1 MTLSRLIR
9 AMLWMSWL
17 IPLCAGAQQYAFH
30 DDSEDEGLNSLTVNC
45 LLQDHAGLLWVCTE
59 NGLYTFDG
67 ATYTRI
73 GAAQGLSDSYIVSI
87 HEDAHGELWVGT
99 SNHLYHGDS
108 RQFSVIPSGTYGIA
122 GGTGQQL
129 SSTASG
135 QVLTVSRHRLFELT
149 RADPGGSWS
158 VSPFFPQASLEAYPL
173 LNSITSVYVRRS
185 GHVWL
190 GCGNAMCEVSGNSVK
205 VWGMKEGVPAD
216 AWSWFLEDSAG
227 RLWARG
233 YRHILELSPRGTEFT
248 NEDIRSAPVT
258 FHSTFVPI
266 VEDAGHRILT
276 RTDRGL
282 AIWSQ
287 GRWQTLDAKNG
298 LTFPSILALLV
309 DRDGAL
315 WLGTYG
321 KGVKRWLGYG
331 NWETWSEGQ
340 GLGGNPVW
348 NLVRDPRGT
357 LWAATESGIATLD
370 RERARFVPWHPNAG
384 VPRGQ
389 VVTVQEA
396 RDRSLWFST
405 TAGRLLRYS
414 PTTGEMRHATLPSGV
429 RQVWLDSSDRVWG
442 LTGGGIYTS
451 DSSLKA
457 ITKVR
462 DPAVPDQLYSDACE
476 DNSHGLWF
484 ASKAGILHFA
494 DGKWTR
500 IALTGRDT
508 TDGFAGVACAPDGTL
523 WLGGASR
530 GVLHLRPVQGQ
541 KGIVAADTDPQAPQE
556 LNSAE
561 VMFLRFDRRGWI
573 WIGTGSGVYVFNGTR
588 WRHVTEKDGLTW
600 NDCNEGSFFADDDGS
615 VWIGTSNGL
624 SHLLHPEELF
634 EQRELR
640 IITVDAMLGD
650 ARVPVAGS
658 SSFAWAGEPFRVH
671 LVTSAIGDQSSI
683 IYRYRLAG
691 LERNWA
697 ASKSQDLHY
706 TSLPD
711 GKYRLELYAED
722 PDRGI
727 RSPLTAISFRVRPP
741 WWRSIP
747 FEIGLGACLLAMVYS
762 LMRFRERN
770 LILRQAQLEALV
782 GARTE
787 DLQLE
792 KKQLME
798 AREAL
803 REQALH
809 DALTGL
815 LNHGAICEILDREM
829 ARVRR
834 DGSNLTILM
843 IDLDHFKSV
852 NDSHGHIAG
861 DAVLREVA
869 RRMTGSIR
877 PYDAAG
883 RYGGEEFLVIMPDFG
898 SARDVSR
905 LAIVHQAICRE
916 PIQIPNGQV
925 NITCSFGVSVLLRDK
940 PITAVQFLDQ
950 ADKALYK
957 AKDAGRN
964 CIDFHE
970 PLQTG

>member
-1 MTLSRLIR
+1 
-9 AMLWMSWL
+9 
-17 IPLCAGAQQYAFH
+17 
-30 DDSEDEGLNSLTVNC
+30 
-45 LLQDHAGLLWVCTE
+45 
-59 NGLYTFDG
+59 
-67 ATYTRI
+67 
-73 GAAQGLSDSYIVSI
+73 
-87 HEDAHGELWVGT
+87 
-99 SNHLYHGDS
+99 
-108 RQFSVIPSGTYGIA
+108 
-122 GGTGQQL
+122 
-129 SSTASG
+129 
-135 QVLTVSRHRLFELT
+135 
-149 RADPGGSWS
+149 
-158 VSPFFPQASLEAYPL
+158 
-173 LNSITSVYVRRS
+173 
-185 GHVWL
+185 
-190 GCGNAMCEVSGNSVK
+190 MCEIAGNSVK
-205 VWGMKEGVPAD
+205 VWGSKEGVPAD

-233 YRHILELSPRGTEFT
+233 YRHILELSPRGTKFT

-258 FHSTFVPI
+258 FHNTFVPI

-287 GRWQTLDAKNG
+287 GRWQTLDAANG

-309 DRDGAL
+309 DRDGVL

-321 KGVKRWLGYG
+321 KGVERWLGYG
-331 NWETWSEGQ
+331 NWETWSVGQ
-340 GLGGNPVW
+340 GLAANPVW
-348 NLVRDPRGT
+348 NLVRDHSGT
-357 LWAATESGIATLD
+357 LWAVTESGIARLD
-370 RERARFVPWHPNAG
+370 RERAKFVPWHPNAG

-389 VVTVQEA
+389 VVSVQEA
-396 RDRSLWFST
+396 RDRSLWFTT

-414 PTTGEMRHATLPSGV
+414 STIGEMRQATLPSGV
-429 RQVWLDSSDRVWG
+429 RQVWLDSSDRIWG
-442 LTGGGIYTS
+442 LTGSGIYTY
-451 DSSLKA
+451 DSSLK
-457 ITKVR
+457 TFDKVR
-462 DPAVPDQLYSDACE
+462 DPAVPNQLYSDACE
-476 DNSHGLWF
+476 DKSHGLWF

-500 IALTGRDT
+500 IAVTGRDT
-508 TDGFAGVACAPDGTL
+508 TDGFASVACAPDGAL
-523 WLGGASR
+523 WLGGDST
-530 GVLHLRPVQGQ
+530 GVLHLRLIQGPT
-541 KGIVAADTDPQAPQE
+541 GIVAAATDPQPLHE

-588 WRHVTEKDGLTW
+588 WRHVTKKDGLTW
-600 NDCNEGSFFADDDGS
+600 NDCDEGAFFADYDGS

-634 EQRELR
+634 EQRELH

-650 ARVPVAGS
+650 ARVPVDGS
-658 SSFAWAGEPFRVH
+658 SSFAWTGEPFRAH

-697 ASKSQDLHY
+697 TSKSQDLHY

-727 RSPLTAISFRVRPP
+727 RSPLTTISFRIRPP

-747 FEIGLGACLLAMVYS
+747 FEICLGSCLLAVLYG
-762 LMRFRERN
+762 LMRFRVRS
-770 LILRQAQLEALV
+770 LMLRQAQLEALV
-782 GARTE
+782 SARTK

-809 DALTGL
+809 DTLTGL
-815 LNHGAICEILDREM
+815 LNHGTICDILDREM
-829 ARVRR
+829 ARSRR
-834 DGSNLTILM
+834 DETTLTIVM
-843 IDLDHFKSV
+843 IDLDHFKLV

-869 RRMTGSIR
+869 RRITSAIR

-883 RYGGEEFLVIMPDFG
+883 RYGGEEFLLIRPDFD
-898 SARDVSR
+898 AEQDLSR
-905 LAIVHQAICRE
+905 LAIIHQAICLE
-916 PIQIPNGQV
+916 PIQIPNVQV
-925 NITCSFGVSVLLRDK
+925 NITCSFGVSALLCGQ

-950 ADKALYK
+950 ADKAMYR

-964 CIDFHE
+964 RIDFHE
-970 PLQTG
+970 PLQT